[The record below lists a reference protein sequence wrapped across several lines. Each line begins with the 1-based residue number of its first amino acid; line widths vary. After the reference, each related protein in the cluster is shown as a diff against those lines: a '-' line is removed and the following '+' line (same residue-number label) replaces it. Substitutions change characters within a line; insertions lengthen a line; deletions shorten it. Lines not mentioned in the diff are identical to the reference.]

1 MFLFINICIK
11 SNKGVIMNFPI
22 DSNLIPTVYLKD
34 GNKQKIILQNKNNI
48 NYEISTTPDKIDEYI
63 KSRNK
68 TSKIGVYSG
77 LITLGAAI
85 VGGLVGHKI
94 FKDSLMT
101 CMFGLFSALTAF
113 AGEFLFTQNKLN
125 NLNEKFITDNLQ
137 K

>member
-11 SNKGVIMNFPI
+11 SNKGAIMNFPI
-22 DSNLIPTVYLKD
+22 DSNINPTVYLKD

-48 NYEISTTPDKIDEYI
+48 NYEINTTPDKIDEYI

-68 TSKIGVYSG
+68 ISEICVSSG
-77 LITLGAAI
+77 LITLGATF
-85 VGGLVGHKI
+85 VGSLISHKI

-101 CMFGLFSALTAF
+101 CMFGLFSAVAAF
-113 AGEFLFTQNKLN
+113 AGELLFIQNKLN